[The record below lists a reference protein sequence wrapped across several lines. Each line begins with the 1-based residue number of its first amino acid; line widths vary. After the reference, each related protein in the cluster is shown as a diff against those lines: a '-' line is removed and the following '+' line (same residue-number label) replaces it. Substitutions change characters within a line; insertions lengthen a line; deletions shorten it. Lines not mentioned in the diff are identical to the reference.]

1 MPTNILQDTTQ
12 NKPDAD
18 FTKAN
23 FTAVISDLHLCEAE
37 PVNLKYPLWKKFKTR
52 QFFFDD
58 VFEGFLK
65 HCEDLAKAQPIE
77 LILNGDIFD
86 FDSVMALPDEPVYR
100 ISWLEQRRGLLPI
113 EERSRFKISVILA
126 DHPEWVRALRE
137 FILRGHRAVFVIGNH
152 DIELH
157 FPEVQ
162 NEIRKAL
169 NLPNDFKDQ
178 VRFVEW
184 FYISNQDTLIEHGN
198 QYDPYCVCEDPI
210 NPFIRGYN
218 YISIKMPFGNLASRY
233 LTNGMGFFN
242 PHVDSNYIMNIPEYI
257 KFFLK
262 YMLKAQ
268 PGLILTWFWSSVVTL
283 GHAFKERF
291 YTPIRNPLKIEDRV
305 AEIAKKSNAEPRMV
319 REMKEL
325 FVDSASSDPILL
337 ARELW
342 LDRAFI
348 IFIGFYLIFQLMV
361 LMRSVWDLS
370 FFWAFIPLFVLLPF
384 FMFYSK
390 SIVSLVSGYKEPDDR
405 ILAMTSAITRVQRIV
420 YGHTHHARHEVI
432 GAVEHLNSG
441 CWSAAFLD
449 VECTKPIDQK
459 TFVWISPNE
468 QGHRQAEL
476 LKYED
481 GASTL
486 VYATQKAAT

>member
-1 MPTNILQDTTQ
+1 MLGGSLPTTFSTTE
-12 NKPDAD
+12 PD

-58 VFEGFLK
+58 TFELFLR
-65 HCEDLAKAQPIE
+65 HCESLAKNDPIE

-86 FDSVMALPDEPVYR
+86 FDSVMSLPEEPTYH
-100 ISWLEQRRGLLPI
+100 ISWLEERRGLLPI
-113 EERSRFKISVILA
+113 EERSRYKISVILK
-126 DHPEWVRALRE
+126 DHVEWVRALRE
-137 FILRGHRAVFVIGNH
+137 FIMRGHRAIFITGNH

-157 FPEVQ
+157 FPAVQ
-162 NEIRKAL
+162 KEIREAL
-169 NLPNDFKDQ
+169 ALPSEFESNI
-178 VRFVEW
+178 RFTEW
-184 FYISNQDTLIEHGN
+184 FYISNQDTLVEHGN
-198 QYDPYCVCEDPI
+198 QYDPYCVCDDPI

-218 YISIKMPFGNLASRY
+218 YVSIKMPFGNLASRY

-242 PHVDSNYIMNIPEYI
+242 PHVDSNYIMTIPEYI

-262 YMLKAQ
+262 YMLRAQ

-283 GHAFKERF
+283 THAFKERF
-291 YTPIRNPLKIEDRV
+291 ATPIRNPLKIEDRV
-305 AEIAKKSNAEPRMV
+305 AKIAEKSNADPRMV
-319 REMKEL
+319 RELKEL
-325 FVDSASSDPILL
+325 FVDSAASEPILL

-342 LDRAFI
+342 LDRAFMIFISFYI
-348 IFIGFYLIFQLMV
+348 IFQVMV
-361 LMRSVWDLS
+361 LVRSVSELS

-384 FMFYSK
+384 FLFYSK

-405 ILAMTSAITRVQRIV
+405 ILAMASAITRVQRIV

-441 CWSAAFLD
+441 CWSPAFLD

-459 TFVWISPNE
+459 TFVWISPTD
-468 QGHRQAEL
+468 QGVRQAEL
-476 LKYED
+476 LRFID
-481 GASTL
+481 GKSIP
-486 VYATQKAAT
+486 VYGSQKAAT